1 MGCVK
6 ALGHGISFVYTI
18 ILMVKA
24 LCHTR

>member
-6 ALGHGISFVYTI
+6 ALGHGMSFVYTI

-24 LCHTR
+24 LYHTR